1 MNINF
6 LPLIVLWGVMAISV
20 LVLIVWRKSVASQE
34 DDQVHLLNTA
44 GVPHQVEVAHKLE
57 VIDKWGKIVT
67 AVTVAYGVVLAA
79 LYLYQTWVQTS
90 TTIPGA

>member
-6 LPLIVLWGVMAISV
+6 LPLIVAWGLMAVSV
-20 LVLIVWRKSVASQE
+20 LVLLVWRKSVAREE

-44 GVPHQVEVAHKLE
+44 GIGHQAEVAHKLE

-67 AVTVAYGVVLAA
+67 AVTVAFGVLIAG

>member
-20 LVLIVWRKSVASQE
+20 LVLIVWRKSVASHE
-34 DDQVHLLNTA
+34 DDRVHMLDTA
-44 GVPHQVEVAHKLE
+44 GVPQQVEVAHKLD
-57 VIDKWGKIVT
+57 VIDRWGKIVT
-67 AVTVAYGVVLAA
+67 AVTVAFGLVIAA
-79 LYLYQTWVQTS
+79 LYFYQVWVQQS

>member
-20 LVLIVWRKSVASQE
+20 LVLIVWRKSVASGE
-34 DDQVHLLNTA
+34 DDQLHVLNTA
-44 GVPHQVEVAHKLE
+44 AVPHQAEVAHKLD

-67 AVTVAYGVVLAA
+67 AVTVAFGVLIAA
-79 LYLYQTWVQTS
+79 LYFYQVWMTQS

>member
-6 LPLIVLWGVMAISV
+6 IPLIVVWGAMALSV
-20 LVLIVWRKSVASQE
+20 LALIVWRKSVASEE

-44 GVPHQVEVAHKLE
+44 AVPHQAEVAHKLD

-67 AVTVAYGVVLAA
+67 AVTVAFGVALAA
-79 LYLYQTWVQTS
+79 LFLYQSWIQTS